1 MIIFQMLIWRYQREE
16 QQQRNRNFRFIFLVQ
31 QEFPCGSH
39 THILTLATI
48 IRLSGEQCFFREQSE
63 NSCPSLLPHPSVVK
77 CMLVV
82 KEYGQGLI
90 IVNTFWFLRRE
101 LTGRSIYIMDLKSGG
116 RPLPPPHRP
125 GVKCGLVYTP
135 ALKHGKYDC
144 LADHPVF
151 VSDTGQ
157 ESLQQQ
163 SLPAWR
169 NLPQPPRF
177 LFLYV
182 SITVEGESPSP
193 WLKIMMSQHQWFAW
207 NPPDLFNSPSKVSR
221 ILWSPESE

>member
-1 MIIFQMLIWRYQREE
+1 MHVSSERIW
-16 QQQRNRNFRFIFLVQ
+16 IGLD
-31 QEFPCGSH
+31 
-39 THILTLATI
+39 
-48 IRLSGEQCFFREQSE
+48 
-63 NSCPSLLPHPSVVK
+63 NSQHFSVSQKTVDRKKHLHNGFKVWRKTPPSPH
-77 CMLVV
+77 
-82 KEYGQGLI
+82 Q
-90 IVNTFWFLRRE
+90 
-101 LTGRSIYIMDLKSGG
+101 
-116 RPLPPPHRP
+116 P
-125 GVKCGLVYTP
+125 GVKCVLVYTP
-135 ALKHGKYDC
+135 ALKRGKYDC

-163 SLPAWR
+163 SLPTWR

-182 SITVEGESPSP
+182 SLTVEGESPNP
-193 WLKIMMSQHQWFAW
+193 WLKMMMSQHQWFAW

>member
-1 MIIFQMLIWRYQREE
+1 MEA
-16 QQQRNRNFRFIFLVQ
+16 V
-31 QEFPCGSH
+31 
-39 THILTLATI
+39 
-48 IRLSGEQCFFREQSE
+48 
-63 NSCPSLLPHPSVVK
+63 
-77 CMLVV
+77 
-82 KEYGQGLI
+82 
-90 IVNTFWFLRRE
+90 
-101 LTGRSIYIMDLKSGG
+101 TGREPRECDILEIRWRGHCQLRQLLLMGWG
-116 RPLPPPHRP
+116 RGTCLPPPHRP